1 MGSLYAAG
9 GGKAEGE
16 GELGLS
22 ATWSGAWIGSHRAG
36 LQGSG
41 LSGGMYRIRL
51 TERCSW
57 LQRRGEGGFLDE
69 VGFWYIQ
76 VKQFAK

>member
-22 ATWSGAWIGSHRAG
+22 DTWTGAWIGSYWAR

-41 LSGGMYRIRL
+41 LSGGMYRI
-51 TERCSW
+51 
-57 LQRRGEGGFLDE
+57 Q
-69 VGFWYIQ
+69 
-76 VKQFAK
+76 